1 MLFRSI
7 KDRKARQVVEIQRDT
22 FDPTKRFTQISGGSL
37 GGKARGLAFAQK
49 MIRLSDF
56 RDRYDGTEINIPH
69 TAVVGTD
76 SFDEFM
82 KENNLWAD
90 ALSKKTNKE
99 ISKLFLKS
107 NISNELKMSLKVF
120 VKSVKHP
127 LAVRSSSLL
136 EDSQYQP
143 LSGMY
148 ATYML
153 PNNRKKLNDRLEDII
168 VALKLVYA
176 STFFQ
181 DPKSLISGSVH
192 RIEEEKMAVILM
204 EMVGKNYNGRY
215 YPSFSG
221 TAQSFNFY
229 PVSYMKRSEEHTSEL
244 QSQ

>member
-1 MLFRSI
+1 
-7 KDRKARQVVEIQRDT
+7 
-22 FDPTKRFTQISGGSL
+22 
-37 GGKARGLAFAQK
+37 
-49 MIRLSDF
+49 
-56 RDRYDGTEINIPH
+56 
-69 TAVVGTD
+69 
-76 SFDEFM
+76 M

-99 ISKLFLKS
+99 ISKLFLNS
-107 NISNELKMSLKVF
+107 NISNELKNSLKVF
-120 VKSVKHP
+120 VKSVKYP

-204 EMVGKNYNGRY
+204 EMVGQNYNGRY

-229 PVSYMKRSEEHTSEL
+229 PVSYMKRDEGVVHLALGLGRTISNGEKSLRFTPK
-244 QSQ
+244 